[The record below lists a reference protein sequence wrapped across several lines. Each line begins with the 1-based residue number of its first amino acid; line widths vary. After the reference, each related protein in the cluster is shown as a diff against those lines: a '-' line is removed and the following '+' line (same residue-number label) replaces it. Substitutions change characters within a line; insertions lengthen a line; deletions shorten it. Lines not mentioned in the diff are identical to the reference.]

1 VATSAYEGTR
11 PDMSIRSAAV
21 VALGIGAASLAVASR
36 TRKLKDV
43 TVRRAHGSRS
53 VTVRANAK
61 WLYEL
66 WTSEGPLP
74 DTFRGE
80 RNVEIIADE
89 PARRLE
95 WRNAARRPLKGGGA
109 LTFTDAPDTRGTE
122 LRLSLYLEGP
132 GSHAASAFQRLF
144 GGSLVQ
150 IAMESLREF
159 KALAEAGEIPKAV
172 AS

>member
-1 VATSAYEGTR
+1 MIGKRA
-11 PDMSIRSAAV
+11 AAV
-21 VALGIGAASLAVASR
+21 AVLGIGAACLTVASR
-36 TRKLKDV
+36 TRRLKDV

-61 WLYEL
+61 WLYQL

-74 DTFRGE
+74 DVFRGE
-80 RNVEIIADE
+80 RDVEIVSDE

-95 WRNAARRPLKGGGA
+95 WRNVRTRPLKGGGA

-144 GGSLVQ
+144 GGSLAQV
-150 IAMESLREF
+150 AMESLRQF